1 MRNSLFTVLVLLSF
15 FAFSQEFQTYENGL
29 IYSPYAMERLKT
41 VVGEKNEEFKVCDLT
56 KVYRSLEQ
64 TKGRVFVLT
73 KPSLNQLKTDLLNN
87 ISVDAFVKKYGISNN
102 FKPLLLTKSH
112 YLNYKGKQV
121 VGIREQPTGN
131 TLEILE
137 SSFEKSKK
145 GLWIWDFSNSEYVYV
160 TYLEKE
166 FSSKDLPDR
175 YARMILYSECLI
187 DTTSQIF
194 NEGASKNRWFSH
206 KKESRVKMEK
216 FNSYIL
222 QRFGK
227 EKPATYPNEDLS
239 RDEMLARFDSLKRWE
254 KSKKMFVKNELSK
267 DPIFC
272 KLLNEAY
279 NEALKNKNSNN
290 EFEEY
295 VSFLLSTENAL
306 ELKRNRVVVG
316 QCSMDNSPRIHAMN
330 IAQLAGES
338 LNWDIFLRAHLN
350 VLNDYFNRASDGS
363 YAWEARQ
370 TYIKE
375 LEELDINVPEL
386 IFGTAFRSKNVAENH
401 YFGNI
406 GRMGRAIAESKDVS
420 IFEDELPLMVSDKNL
435 DDYNR
440 LLMFYLYDNFSYQKN
455 GTHNKLVYNK
465 NREKMLAFLPEYLQ
479 KSVQEN

>member
-1 MRNSLFTVLVLLSF
+1 MKNSLFTVLVLLSF
-15 FAFSQEFQTYENGL
+15 FTFSQEFQTYENGL
-29 IYSPYAMERLKT
+29 IYSPHAMDRLKSM
-41 VVGEKNEEFKVCDLT
+41 VGEKNKEFRVCDLT

-64 TKGRVFVLT
+64 TKGRVFILT
-73 KPSLNQLKTDLLNN
+73 KPDLKQLKKDLSNN
-87 ISVDAFVKKYGISNN
+87 IFIDDLVKKYGISNDS
-102 FKPLLLTKSH
+102 KPLLLTKTH
-112 YLNYKGKQV
+112 YLNYDGEQV
-121 VGIREQPTGN
+121 VGIREQPSGN
-131 TLEILE
+131 TLEILQ

-145 GLWIWDFSNSEYVYV
+145 GQWIWDFSNSEYVYIA
-160 TYLEKE
+160 YLEKE
-166 FSSKDLPDR
+166 FSSKELPNR

-206 KKESRVKMEK
+206 KKESREKMEK
-216 FNSYIL
+216 FNEYIL
-222 QRFGK
+222 RKFDK
-227 EKPATYPNEDLS
+227 EKPQMYPNEDLS
-239 RDEMLARFDSLKRWE
+239 GAEMHARFDSLRQWE
-254 KSKKMFVKNELSK
+254 KSKKMFLKNELSK

-350 VLNDYFNRASDGS
+350 VLNDYFSRASDGS
-363 YAWEARQ
+363 YAWKERQ

-406 GRMGRAIAESKDVS
+406 GRMGRAIAESKDLS
-420 IFEDELPLMVSDKNL
+420 IFEDELPLMVSDNNL

-440 LLMFYLYDNFSYQKN
+440 LLMFYLYDNFSYQKD
-455 GTHNKLVYNK
+455 GAHDKLVYTK
-465 NREKMLAFLPEYLQ
+465 NRKKMLAFLPEYLQ
-479 KSVQEN
+479 ESVEKN